1 MCLPGGGSVM
11 FWGGFGINGTTP
23 LAEIKPRNWLGQ
35 RKLRVLEW
43 PSKSPDLNPIENLWG
58 IMARQVYAHGRQY
71 NTLSELKSAV
81 ISAWNKLSLV
91 TLRNLISSMKNRIFE
106 VILNRGG
113 ITKY

>member
-1 MCLPGGGSVM
+1 MTMQVFIRQPALGICWGRESSG
-11 FWGGFGINGTTP
+11 FWSGH
-23 LAEIKPRNWLGQ
+23 R
-35 RKLRVLEW
+35 RVRT
-43 PSKSPDLNPIENLWG
+43 LNPIENLWG

-91 TLRNLISSMKNRIFE
+91 TLRNMISSMKNRIFE